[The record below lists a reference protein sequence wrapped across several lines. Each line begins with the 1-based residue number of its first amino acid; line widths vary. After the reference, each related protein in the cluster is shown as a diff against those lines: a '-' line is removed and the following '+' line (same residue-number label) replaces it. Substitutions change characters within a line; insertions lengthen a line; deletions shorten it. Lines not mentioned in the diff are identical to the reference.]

1 MRRAL
6 LSGVLAVSTS
16 LLAMMPAA
24 AVPPE
29 SETFVVDE
37 SFTDR
42 GLCGFLVTIHVEGRI
57 KIITHVDQEGTLRF
71 ESALPS
77 FRVTVTNPETG
88 KSFRDADV
96 GLDKFTPTADGGGVV
111 LSTGIHF
118 HVRPTGGGGP
128 IFSRVGLQLILVFPD
143 GSEEIQVIGG
153 NFDPIEDFQQV
164 VCDFLADP

>member
-6 LSGVLAVSTS
+6 MTAAVTVITS
-16 LLAMMPAA
+16 FLVMMPAA

-29 SETFVVDE
+29 SETFVIDE

-42 GLCGFLVTIHVEGRI
+42 GLCGFPVTIHVEGRI
-57 KIITHVDQEGTLRF
+57 KFLTHVDQEGNLRF
-71 ESALPS
+71 DRALPS
-77 FRVTVTNPETG
+77 LRFTVTNPETG

-118 HVRPTGGGGP
+118 HVRPQGGGGP
-128 IFSRVGLQLILVFPD
+128 IFTRVGLQLIVVFPD
-143 GSEEIQVIGG
+143 GSEEIQDVRG
-153 NFDPIEDFQQV
+153 NFDPIEDFEQV
-164 VCDFLADP
+164 VCDFLADQ